1 MAMYDPYFMVPVR
14 DDESDVPAQVVTR
27 REAIRRVSA
36 LLGGVALVGGS
47 ALWTTGCTPADGTAK
62 GDSAAAT
69 TGGSTGTFT
78 SEEIAFLD
86 EVAETIL
93 PTTSRSP
100 GAKAAAT
107 GTFMAV
113 MVTDCYEPKD
123 QEIFRGGMKAVED
136 ACTKAHGHGFMAAK
150 PEERLAVLS
159 AMDAEQHAFM
169 KTKKPEDATPAFRMM
184 KELALLGFF
193 TSEIGYTKAMRYVE
207 TPGRFD
213 PCVPM
218 APGEVTWAD
227 HA

>member
-1 MAMYDPYFMVPVR
+1 MYDPYFMVPVR